1 MTSGSLALV
10 LCKPLTS
17 LPITV
22 LGVQSERN
30 LLNQLPSMPQI
41 YDGANLNFLMF
52 TGAAY
57 AAGGTVTGYI
67 ECAFG

>member
-1 MTSGSLALV
+1 MTSGSTLALV
-10 LCKPLTS
+10 LCRPLTT
-17 LPITV
+17 LITV

-30 LLNQLPSMPQI
+30 FLNQLPSMPQI
-41 YDGANLNFLMF
+41 YDGANLNFLLF

-57 AAGGTVTGYI
+57 APGGTISGYI